1 MSGAI
6 VSYQDRQ
13 FRCKEVTIDCPFCNF
28 EKAEVLYQNEHAIA
42 FKDRFPV
49 SKGHTLVVPK
59 QHVASFFS
67 LSPEV
72 QQSIWAFV
80 SEIRYHISVELH
92 PDSFN
97 IGINDGWAAG
107 QTISHAH
114 IHVIP
119 RYKGDVN
126 DPKGGIR
133 WVIPKKADYWHVQ
146 EPDHFMHKNK
156 KLGLWGRFWFGD
168 KKV

>member
-1 MSGAI
+1 MVKVNKKEEVVVG
-6 VSYQDRQ
+6 
-13 FRCKEVTIDCPFCNF
+13 CKEIIIDCPFCNF
-28 EKAEVLYQNEHAIA
+28 GEIEVLYQNEHAIA
-42 FKDRFPV
+42 FRDRFPV
-49 SKGHTLVVPK
+49 SKGHTLIVPK
-59 QHVASFFS
+59 QHVVS
-67 LSPEV
+67 LFNLSSEV

-80 SEIRYHISVELH
+80 AEIRHHISVELH

-107 QTISHAH
+107 QTVPHAH

-119 RYKGDVN
+119 RYKGDVP

-146 EPDHFMHKNK
+146 EPNHFKHK
-156 KLGLWGRFWFGD
+156 
-168 KKV
+168 